1 LRVHEVADK
10 LRSLLELVE
19 IALGEVLND
28 SRPDVAG
35 YPVHKGDERT
45 KLTKNQSESVLMD
58 FIHLGHSLRMK
69 SS

>member
-10 LRSLLELVE
+10 FRSLLELVE
-19 IALGEVLND
+19 LAVGEILND

-35 YPVHKGDERT
+35 YPVHNGDEHT
-45 KLTKNQSESVLMD
+45 ELTKNQSESVLMD